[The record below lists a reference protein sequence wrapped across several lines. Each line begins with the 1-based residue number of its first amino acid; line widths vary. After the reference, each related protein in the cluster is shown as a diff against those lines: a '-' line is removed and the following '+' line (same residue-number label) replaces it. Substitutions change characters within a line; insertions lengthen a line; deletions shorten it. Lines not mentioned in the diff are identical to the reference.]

1 MILEKTYHQK
11 DLMLLKKFGGKEK
24 KLPTDTLAK
33 NQPPKMTLTF
43 GCSCL

>member
-1 MILEKTYHQK
+1 MILKKNFSPEGF
-11 DLMLLKKFGGKEK
+11 DALKKIGGKEK
-24 KLPTDTLAK
+24 KFPTDTLGQ